1 MDTDA
6 LLAERGKTHGD
17 YNEHADATQSM
28 KHLFRQYRNWS
39 KLSYAQKETLE
50 MIAHKIGR
58 ALTGDPDHI
67 DHWDDI
73 AGYAKLVSNIL
84 REREAKAKAAAA
96 RGNSARPG
104 GQARPGQPRSYGND
118 NRGAGHARVGVRGRF
133 KD

>member
-17 YNEHADATQSM
+17 YSEHADATQSM
-28 KHLFRQYRNWS
+28 KHLFRQYRNWP

-58 ALTGDPDHI
+58 ALTGDPNHI

-84 REREAKAKAAAA
+84 REREAKARAA
-96 RGNSARPG
+96 NTHTWTNKPN
-104 GQARPGQPRSYGND
+104 QQT
-118 NRGAGHARVGVRGRF
+118 
-133 KD
+133 